1 MTGLQHSNTD
11 STDIVKFY
19 FLKLTYFQG
28 QVEAAEQPEQAA
40 EARPGG
46 GHRPHHHRLRLH
58 RLPQP
63 QVRHQHGGAVRR
75 GRG

>member
-1 MTGLQHSNTD
+1 MTGLHHSNTD

-40 EARPGG
+40 EAGPGG
-46 GHRPHHHRLRLH
+46 GHRPHHHRLCLH